1 MAMQQ
6 TIPQSPLTLLN
17 THFGYE
23 EFRPLQEEIVQ
34 TILAGKDCLVL
45 MPTGGGKSL
54 CYQLPALLL
63 PGLTLV
69 ISPLISLMKDQVDGL
84 RTNGIAA
91 AFMNSSLSGAEQ
103 ARVQTAVQ
111 RGEIKILYIAP
122 ERLALPSFKT
132 FLASVTVSL
141 VAVDEAHCISEWGH
155 DFRPEY
161 RNLKILRE
169 NLPNI
174 PCIALT
180 ATATLRVREDICEQ
194 LGLTNAKR
202 FIASFDRPNLTYH
215 VYPKRRSFDLILNTL
230 KKYSGQ
236 SVILYCF
243 TRKDTEDLAADLN
256 AEGFHALPYHAGLE
270 STVRKQTQE
279 KFIRD
284 EVSIITATIAFGMG
298 IDKPDVRAVI
308 HCDMPRNIE
317 GYYQE
322 TGRAGRDSEPADC
335 ILFFSPGDVF
345 KYRHFIN
352 AIENESERRNADQ
365 KLMEMLAYCDLKTC
379 RRNFL
384 LKYFGEHY
392 ANISCSGCDRC
403 LKKTEEIDATE
414 IAQKILCAVLRTGER
429 FGTSHIV
436 DVLRG
441 KNLKRIRDRGH
452 DRLSVFGIA
461 QGVTDHALQ
470 SFIESLLAAGLLL
483 RSDGEYPVLSLTPKG
498 KECLQQK
505 TAIRLPKPVDDEL
518 ITSGGNQEEHSYD
531 VELFERLRHCRR
543 EIAVRENIA
552 AFVIFPDRSLKEMAY
567 FLPSSPASFA
577 QMSGVSDNKLKTYGE
592 TFLNVIRAYAQ
603 EKGLTERPISPRHAQ
618 RHRRAMRNTT
628 REDSTY
634 KRTSELIAQ
643 KLSLKE
649 IAEKRGLA
657 PGTIVQHIE
666 KLVAAKTALN
676 IEYLKPTPTIY
687 EAILP
692 LLRQSDDG
700 RLAPIVEA
708 LQGQY
713 SFVDVRLVRLFMQ
726 RET

>member
-1 MAMQQ
+1 MDQAQ
-6 TIPQSPLTLLN
+6 PPSPLSLLN

-23 EFRPLQEEIVQ
+23 EFRQNQEEIIGTV
-34 TILAGKDCLVL
+34 LANKDCLVL

-63 PGLTLV
+63 PGVTLV

-84 RTNGIAA
+84 RANGVTA
-91 AFMNSSLSGAEQ
+91 AFMNSSLNDSEQ
-103 ARVQTAVQ
+103 ARVQAAVQ
-111 RGEIKILYIAP
+111 RGEIKILYVAP
-122 ERLALPSFKT
+122 ERLALSSFKS
-132 FLASVTVSL
+132 FLSTITVS
-141 VAVDEAHCISEWGH
+141 VIAVDEAHCISEWGH

-161 RNLKILRE
+161 RNLKVLRE
-169 NLPNI
+169 NLPKV

-180 ATATLRVREDICEQ
+180 ATATVRVRDDICEQ
-194 LGLTNAKR
+194 LGLTNAQR

-215 VYPKRRSFDLILNTL
+215 VYPKRRSFDLILDTL
-230 KKYSGQ
+230 RKYPGQ

-256 AEGFHALPYHAGLE
+256 AEGFQALPYHAGLE
-270 STVRKQTQE
+270 RTVRKKTQE

-322 TGRAGRDSEPADC
+322 TGRAGRDGQPADC

-352 AIENESERRNADQ
+352 AIENESERRNTDQ
-365 KLMEMLAYCDLKTC
+365 KLMDMLTYCKLKLC
-379 RRNFL
+379 RRKFL
-384 LKYFGEHY
+384 LQYFGEQY
-392 ANISCSGCDRC
+392 TKASCSSCDRC
-403 LKKTEEIDATE
+403 LKRTEEIDATE
-414 IAQKILCAVLRTGER
+414 IAQKILCAVLRTNER
-429 FGTSHIV
+429 FGAAHIV

-452 DRLSVFGIA
+452 ETLSVFGIA
-461 QGVTDHALQ
+461 RDVTDHTLQ
-470 SFIESLLAAGLLL
+470 SFIESLLSAGLLL

-498 KECLQQK
+498 REYLQQK
-505 TAIRLPKPVDDEL
+505 LTIRLPKPVDDEL
-518 ITSGGNQEEHSYD
+518 VTSTKNQEEHSYE
-531 VELFERLRHCRR
+531 VELFERLRGCRR
-543 EIAVRENIA
+543 EIAQREKIA

-567 FLPSSPASFA
+567 FLPLSSASFA
-577 QMSGVSDNKLKTYGE
+577 QISGVSDNKLHVYGE
-592 TFLNVIRAYAQ
+592 TFLKAIRAYTE
-603 EKGLTERPISPRHAQ
+603 EKGLTERPISPSHTQ
-618 RHRRAMRNTT
+618 RHRRAIRNTG

-634 KRTSELIAQ
+634 SRTRELIAL
-643 KLSLKE
+643 KLSLPE
-649 IAEKRGLA
+649 IAAKRGLA
-657 PGTIVQHIE
+657 PGTIVHHIE

-676 IEYLKPTPTIY
+676 IEHLKPAPTVY
-687 EAILP
+687 ETILP
-692 LLRQSDDG
+692 VLQRSEDG

-708 LQGQY
+708 FQGQY

-726 RET
+726 SEKHP